1 MKKLIVTTI
10 ILCSPMFAY
19 AEKCATSTDAEQI
32 EETREIKTDVPKHLE
47 GATITIRLADGR
59 ESTVPAE
66 KFKVVPR
73 LQQFLITKTKQ
84 QTTTMC
90 SADKNRLSVLA
101 GKGPKNG
108 LDVDKSQAPNKVSV
122 ENEYGGVG
130 GLQYQRLVT
139 DRVSVGAQVQTNESV
154 LLGIGI
160 EF

>member
-1 MKKLIVTTI
+1 MKKFIAI
-10 ILCSPMFAY
+10 IMFCSPLFAH
-19 AEKCATSTDAEQI
+19 AEKCATSTDAEQV

-108 LDVDKSQAPNKVSV
+108 LDVDKSQSPNKVTV
-122 ENEYGGVG
+122 ESEYGGVG

-139 DRVSVGAQVQTNESV
+139 DRISVGAQVQTNDSV
-154 LLGIGI
+154 LLGVGF